1 MTMIKGK
8 APVDFFHLSSTSHRS
23 RRLTTNASGKI
34 TASTI
39 LLILL
44 EETQTMTIFLMS
56 MKVLICNGKLNV
68 NINMYLYQP
77 MRGASIKLW
86 IGLKGTKFNLLW
98 LRYNFIIYQIDVFPR
113 FSNSP
118 LLSKTPSG
126 WHGWASW
133 LWQLQGW
140 HKLLF
145 SLVLKFFWYSAWY

>member
-1 MTMIKGK
+1 MISFTNYPPHTDPEGLRQMLRERLQLRRSCWYCWKR
-8 APVDFFHLSSTSHRS
+8 LRQWRSSWWV
-23 RRLTTNASGKI
+23 RRCWFVMESWMWT
-34 TASTI
+34 
-39 LLILL
+39 
-44 EETQTMTIFLMS
+44 
-56 MKVLICNGKLNV
+56 LICI
-68 NINMYLYQP
+68 INQP

-98 LRYNFIIYQIDVFPR
+98 LRYNFFIYQIDVILR
-113 FSNSP
+113 TSNSP